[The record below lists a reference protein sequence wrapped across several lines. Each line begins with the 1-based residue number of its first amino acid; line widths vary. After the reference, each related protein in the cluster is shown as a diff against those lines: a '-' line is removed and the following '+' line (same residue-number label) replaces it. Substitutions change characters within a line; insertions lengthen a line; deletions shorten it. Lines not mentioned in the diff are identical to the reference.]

1 MAEDAATKPDLRV
14 AKSDPEIAQLR
25 RRIAGKRT
33 LALTSMFLE
42 RALIAALPLL
52 AVIALYLTLSWM
64 GLLRQLPDMAKIA
77 VGAVF
82 VLAFL
87 AALIPLR
94 RFRMPD
100 RAEAERRLEDNSR
113 LPHQAISVQGEVPVS
128 KDPYSIALWHSHQ
141 ERMARKIDVIEAG
154 FPAADIARH
163 DPWALRAAVIL
174 VLIVAWSF
182 SFSNYGGRVGDI
194 FTFAKPVVAASDIR
208 IDAWVTPPAYT
219 GVAPLYLSSNVEKN
233 NTSSLKVP
241 VNSELTVRI
250 SGKDAIGAVRF
261 APAEGDAVELKAQVA
276 EKKDGATQTAAME
289 DAATQSRTFKLK
301 LTKDGT
307 ISAGPKEYAFTLIPD
322 KAPEISFAREPGRA
336 LNGAL
341 ELAFQVKDDYGV
353 TEARAEI
360 LPSEADAK
368 ATPLFD
374 APKFPLDLPGSD
386 GKSAKATVSRDLTEH
401 PLSGKKVRLTLVAKD
416 AGGLEGRSET
426 KEIVLPARFFGE
438 RLAGSVAEQRQSFA
452 LDTGAIR
459 RALELNE
466 ASTFRADETI
476 PNLAHFLLVQSARNR
491 LIFARGKEEL
501 TDTAKYFWDI
511 ARYIEDGN
519 LSTAEKRLRDA
530 QDKLS
535 DALKNKASDQE
546 IAKLMQE
553 LREAMKQYLAELSK
567 RMQNQDMTRMSQQA
581 QRMMRSQDFENML
594 NQLENLSRS
603 GNREEAQRLL
613 NEMQRMLNN
622 LQTARPRQ
630 QPGQE
635 NNPVREQLDK
645 LGKLMQDQQ
654 KLMDETH
661 RMEQALRDRM
671 QRGDSEEPEEQTPG
685 DQQSQQDQQ
694 QPQDQQ
700 PGDQQSQ
707 QDRQQPGDQ
716 QQQDMTAEQLRE
728 ALKQLRAQQDKLQ
741 KDLKALEKGVADLGM
756 KAPKGFKDAGKEMG
770 ESSEALGKSQGQ
782 RSADAQGRA
791 LQALRDGAGDMMQQ
805 LQQMMSQQQGNQ
817 DGQGMGMPL
826 PGSAM
831 NQQGRDPLGRKSGQ
845 LGSEWDDSVKVPD
858 QIDVQRAREI
868 LEEIRR
874 RLGDGPASLIEREYL
889 ERLLDLR

>member
-1 MAEDAATKPDLRV
+1 MADDAPIMPDPRV
-14 AKSDPEIAQLR
+14 AKGDPEIAQLR
-25 RRIAGKRT
+25 RRIAGKRI
-33 LALTSMFLE
+33 LALTSIFLE
-42 RALIAALPLL
+42 RALIVALPLL
-52 AVIALYLTLSWM
+52 TVVALYLVLSWS
-64 GLLRQLPDMAKIA
+64 GLLRQVPDMAKIA
-77 VGAVF
+77 AGVAFAIAFVG
-82 VLAFL
+82 
-87 AALIPLR
+87 ALIPLR
-94 RFRMPD
+94 RFRMPN
-100 RAEAERRLEDNSR
+100 RAEAEHRLEENSR
-113 LPHQAISVQGEVPVS
+113 LPHQAISVQGEAPVS

-141 ERMARKIDVIEAG
+141 ERMAKKINVIEAG

-174 VLIVAWSF
+174 ALIVAWSF

-194 FTFAKPVVAASDIR
+194 FTFAKPVVPQSDIR
-208 IDAWVTPPAYT
+208 IDAWITPPSYT
-219 GVAPLYLSSNVEKN
+219 GVAPLYLSGNVEKN
-233 NTSSLKVP
+233 KASSIKVP
-241 VNSELTVRI
+241 INSELTVRI
-250 SGKDAIGAVRF
+250 SGKDATGGVRF
-261 APAEGDAVELKAQVA
+261 APIEGDAVDLKPQAP
-276 EKKDGATQTAAME
+276 EKKGGATRATASE
-289 DAATQSRTFKLK
+289 DAAMQSRTFKLK
-301 LTKDGT
+301 LSKDGT
-307 ISAGPKEYAFTLIPD
+307 VSAGPKEYAFILISD
-322 KAPEISFAREPGRA
+322 KAPEIAFVREPGRA

-341 ELAFQVKDDYGV
+341 ELAFEVKDDYGV

-360 LPSEADAK
+360 LPVEADAK

-374 APKFPLDLPGSD
+374 PPRFPLDLPGSN

-401 PLSGKKVRLTLVAKD
+401 PLSGKKVRLTLIAKD

-426 KEIVLPARFFGE
+426 KEIVLPARFFSE
-438 RLAGSVAEQRQSFA
+438 RLAGSVAEQRQIFA
-452 LDTGAIR
+452 LDTEQVP

-476 PNLAHFLLVQSARNR
+476 PNLSHYLLVQSARNR
-491 LIFARGKEEL
+491 LILAHGKEEL
-501 TDTAKYFWDI
+501 TETAKYFWDI

-535 DALKNKASDQE
+535 EALKNKASDQE

-635 NNPVREQLDK
+635 NNPVRKELDR

-671 QRGDSEEPEEQTPG
+671 QRGDPEEQEEQNPD
-685 DQQSQQDQQ
+685 DQQSQK
-694 QPQDQQ
+694 DQQ
-700 PGDQQSQ
+700 PEDQPGDEQSQ
-707 QDRQQPGDQ
+707 QERQQPGDQ
-716 QQQDMTAEQLRE
+716 KQQDLTAEQLRE
-728 ALKQLRAQQDKLQ
+728 ALKNLRAQQEKLQ
-741 KDLKALEKGVADLGM
+741 KDLKELEKGLSEFGM

-791 LQALRDGAGDMMQQ
+791 LQALREGAGDMMQQ

-817 DGQGMGMPL
+817 DGQNMGMPM

-845 LGSEWDDSVKVPD
+845 LGSEFDDSVKVPD

>member
-1 MAEDAATKPDLRV
+1 MAEDAQMTPD
-14 AKSDPEIAQLR
+14 PGIAQLR
-25 RRIAGKRT
+25 RRIAGKRSM
-33 LALTSMFLE
+33 ALTSMFLE

-52 AVIALYLTLSWM
+52 TVVALYLILSWA

-77 VGAVF
+77 CGIAF
-82 VLAFL
+82 VAAFIV
-87 AALIPLR
+87 ALLPLR
-94 RFRMPD
+94 RFRMPT
-100 RAEAERRLEDNSR
+100 RPEADRRLEENSK
-113 LPHQAISVQGEVPVS
+113 LPHQAISVQGETPVS
-128 KDPYSIALWHSHQ
+128 KDPYSIALWRKHQ
-141 ERMARKIDVIEAG
+141 ERMASKINVIEAG
-154 FPAADIARH
+154 LPAADIARH
-163 DPWALRAAVIL
+163 DPFAFRAAVIL
-174 VLIVAWSF
+174 ALVVAWSF
-182 SFSNYGGRVGDI
+182 SFSNYGGRLSDL
-194 FTFAKPVVAASDIR
+194 FTLSKPVVQAADIR
-208 IDAWVTPPAYT
+208 IDAWVTPPLYT
-219 GVAPLYLSSNVEKN
+219 GVAPLYLSGSVEKN
-233 NTSSLKVP
+233 ATSALKVP

-250 SGKDAIGAVRF
+250 SGKDATDGVQF
-261 APAEGDAVELKAQVA
+261 APDNGKAVELKPEVA
-276 EKKDGATQTAAME
+276 EAV
-289 DAATQSRTFKLK
+289 DAEKIERVTNLAPTEASQSRTYKLK
-301 LTKDGT
+301 LTTDGAVM
-307 ISAGPKEYAFTLIPD
+307 AGAKHYAFTLIPD
-322 KAPEISFAREPGRA
+322 KAPEISFSREPGRA

-341 ELAFQVKDDYGV
+341 ELAFEVKDDYGV

-360 LPSEADAK
+360 VPSEADAK

-374 APKFPLDLPGSD
+374 PPKFPLDLPGSD

-401 PLSGKKVRLTLVAKD
+401 PLSGKKVRLTLIAKD

-426 KEIVLPARFFGE
+426 KEIVLPSRPFSE
-438 RLAGSVAEQRQSFA
+438 LLAGSVAEQRQVFA
-452 LDTGAIR
+452 LDTQNIR

-476 PNLAHFLLVQSARNR
+476 PDLKHFLLVQSARNR
-491 LIFARGKEEL
+491 LIFARGTEQL

-511 ARYIEDGN
+511 ARFIEDGN

-535 DALKNKASDQE
+535 EALKNKASDEE

-553 LREAMKQYLAELSK
+553 LREAMKQYMAELSK
-567 RMQNQDMTRMSQQA
+567 RMQNQDMAKMTPQA

-603 GNREEAQRLL
+603 GNREEAQKLL
-613 NEMQRMLNN
+613 NEMQRMMNN

-635 NNPVREQLDK
+635 NNPVRQQLDK

-654 KLMDETH
+654 KLMEETH
-661 RMEQALRDRM
+661 RTEQALRDRM
-671 QRGDSEEPEEQTPG
+671 QRGDPEEGDEQIPG
-685 DQQSQQDQQ
+685 QDEQSQQDQQ
-694 QPQDQQ
+694 Q
-700 PGDQQSQ
+700 
-707 QDRQQPGDQ
+707 QQPGDQ
-716 QQQDMTAEQLRE
+716 QQEQKDLTEQQLRD
-728 ALKQLRAQQDKLQ
+728 ALKQLRSRQQQLE
-741 KDLKALEKGVADLGM
+741 KDLKSLEKGMADLGV
-756 KAPKGFKDAGKEMG
+756 KTPKGFGDAGKEMG

-782 RSADAQGRA
+782 RSTDAQGRA

-805 LQQMMSQQQGNQ
+805 LQQMMSQQQGDQ
-817 DGQGMGMPL
+817 QGQGLPM

-831 NQQGRDPLGRKSGQ
+831 NQEGRDPLGRKSGQ
-845 LGSEWDDSVKVPD
+845 LGSEFDDSVKVPD

>member
-1 MAEDAATKPDLRV
+1 MADH
-14 AKSDPEIAQLR
+14 DPTQPAPHNARLR
-25 RRIAGKRT
+25 RRIAGKRF
-33 LALTSMFLE
+33 LALSSMVLE

-52 AVIALYLTLSWM
+52 SVIALYLVLSWM
-64 GLLRQLPDMAKIA
+64 GVLRQIPDMAKI
-77 VGAVF
+77 GAGVVF
-82 VLAFL
+82 IVLAIL
-87 AALIPLR
+87 ALLPLR

-100 RAEAERRLEDNSR
+100 RAEAEHRLESLSG
-113 LPHQAISVQGEVPVS
+113 LPHQAISVQSEAPVS
-128 KDPYSIALWHSHQ
+128 TDPYSIALWHKHQ
-141 ERMARKIDVIEAG
+141 ERMAKKINVIEAG
-154 FPAADIARH
+154 LPAADIARH
-163 DPWALRAAVIL
+163 DPFAFRAAVIL
-174 VLIVAWSF
+174 ALIVAWSF
-182 SFSNYGGRVGDI
+182 SFSNYGGRVGDL
-194 FTFAKPVVAASDIR
+194 FTLSKPVVPASDLR
-208 IDAWVTPPAYT
+208 IDAWVTPPTYT
-219 GVAPLYLSSNVEKN
+219 GVAPLYLSGNVDKAQP
-233 NTSSLKVP
+233 LVIKVP

-250 SGKDAIGAVRF
+250 SGKDAKGSVQF
-261 APAEGDAVELKAQVA
+261 APTEGDAVELKAEGPEAV
-276 EKKDGATQTAAME
+276 
-289 DAATQSRTFKLK
+289 DAAKIERVTKAVADDAGKSRTYKLK
-301 LTKDGT
+301 LTTEGKIT
-307 ISAGPKEYAFTLIPD
+307 AGPREYAFTLIPD
-322 KAPEISFAREPGRA
+322 KAPQISFVREPGRA

-360 LPSEADAK
+360 VPADAHAE

-374 APKFPLDLPGSD
+374 PPKFPLDLPGSD

-401 PLSGKKVRLTLVAKD
+401 PLSGRKVRLTLIAKD
-416 AGGLEGRSET
+416 AGGTEGRSET
-426 KEIVLPARFFGE
+426 KEIVLPARHFSE
-438 RLAGSVAEQRQSFA
+438 LLAGSVAEQRQVFA
-452 LDTGAIR
+452 LDTQNIR
-459 RALELNE
+459 RALELNA

-476 PNLAHFLLVQSARNR
+476 PNLSHFLMVQSARNR
-491 LIFARGKEEL
+491 LILARGTEEL
-501 TDTAKYFWDI
+501 TETAKYFWEI

-530 QDKLS
+530 QEKLS
-535 DALKNKASDQE
+535 DALKNKASDEE

-553 LREAMKQYLAELSK
+553 LRDAMKQYLAELSK
-567 RMQNQDMTRMSQQA
+567 RMQNQDTARMSQQA

-635 NNPVREQLDK
+635 QNPVRKQLDA

-654 KLMDETH
+654 KLMEDTH

-671 QRGDSEEPEEQTPG
+671 QRGDPEEGEEPLD
-685 DQQSQQDQQ
+685 DQQSQQEQQQQQDQQ
-694 QPQDQQ
+694 QGNQQKPDDQQ
-700 PGDQQSQ
+700 E
-707 QDRQQPGDQ
+707 
-716 QQQDMTAEQLRE
+716 DMTAEQLRE
-728 ALKQLRAQQDKLQ
+728 ALKQLRSQQDKLQ
-741 KDLKALEKGVADLGM
+741 KDLKSLEKGLADLGM
-756 KAPKGFKDAGKEMG
+756 KAPKGFKGAGEEMG
-770 ESSEALGKSQGQ
+770 ESSDALGKSQGQ

-791 LQALRDGAGDMMQQ
+791 LQALRDGAGEMMQQ
-805 LQQMMSQQQGNQ
+805 LQQMMSQQQGDQ
-817 DGQGMGMPL
+817 DGQGMPL

-845 LGSEWDDSVKVPD
+845 LGSEFDDSVKVPD

-874 RLGDGPASLIEREYL
+874 RLGEGPASLIEREYL

>member
-1 MAEDAATKPDLRV
+1 MAEDAPITPDPRM
-14 AKSDPEIAQLR
+14 AQLR
-25 RRIAGKRT
+25 RRISGKRT

-42 RALIAALPLL
+42 RALISALPLFV
-52 AVIALYLTLSWM
+52 VIALYLVLSWM
-64 GLLRQLPDMAKIA
+64 GLLRQLPDLVKIA
-77 VGAVF
+77 AGIAF
-82 VLAFL
+82 VAAFVATL
-87 AALIPLR
+87 LPLR
-94 RFRMPD
+94 RFRMPT
-100 RAEAERRLEDNSR
+100 RAEADRRLEENSR
-113 LPHQAISVQGEVPVS
+113 LPHQAISVQGEEPVS
-128 KDPYSIALWHSHQ
+128 KDPYSIALWHKHQ
-141 ERMARKIDVIEAG
+141 ERMASKINVIEAG
-154 FPAADIARH
+154 LPAADIARH
-163 DPWALRAAVIL
+163 DPFAFRAAVIL
-174 VLIVAWSF
+174 ALVVAWSF

-194 FTFAKPVVAASDIR
+194 LTLAKPVVPVSDIR

-219 GVAPLYLSSNVEKN
+219 GVAPLYLSGNLEKN
-233 NTSSLKVP
+233 TPSALKVP

-250 SGKDAIGAVRF
+250 SGKDAAGTVRF
-261 APAEGDAVELKAQVA
+261 LPVAGNAVELKAEA
-276 EKKDGATQTAAME
+276 PEKT
-289 DAATQSRTFKLK
+289 DAAAKPSTADDATKSRTYKLK
-301 LTKDGT
+301 LAADGKIT
-307 ISAGPKEYAFTLIPD
+307 AGPKQYAFTLIPD
-322 KAPEISFAREPGRA
+322 TAPEISFVREPGRA

-360 LPSEADAK
+360 LPVEVDADAV
-368 ATPLFD
+368 PLFD

-401 PLSGKKVRLTLVAKD
+401 PLSGKKVRLTLIAKD

-426 KEIVLPARFFGE
+426 KEIVLPARYFSE
-438 RLAGSVAEQRQSFA
+438 LVAGSVVEQRQVFS
-452 LDTGAIR
+452 LDTHNIR

-476 PNLAHFLLVQSARNR
+476 PSLSHFLLVQSARNR
-491 LIFARGKEEL
+491 LIFARGTEQL

-530 QDKLS
+530 QEKLS

-553 LREAMKQYLAELSK
+553 LREAMKQYVAELSK
-567 RMQNQDMTRMSQQA
+567 RMQNQDMSRMSQQA

-603 GNREEAQRLL
+603 GNREEAQKLL

-654 KLMDETH
+654 KLMEETH
-661 RMEQALRDRM
+661 RTEQALRDRM
-671 QRGDSEEPEEQTPG
+671 QRGDPEEGDEQTPDDDEQSQQDPQKPG
-685 DQQSQQDQQ
+685 DQQQK
-694 QPQDQQ
+694 
-700 PGDQQSQ
+700 
-707 QDRQQPGDQ
+707 PGDQ
-716 QQQDMTAEQLRE
+716 QQQDMTADQLRE
-728 ALKQLRAQQDKLQ
+728 ALKQLRGKQEQLE
-741 KDLKALEKGVADLGM
+741 KDLKALEKGAADLGM

-782 RSADAQGRA
+782 RSTDAQGRA

-805 LQQMMSQQQGNQ
+805 LQQMMSQQQGGQ
-817 DGQGMGMPL
+817 DGQGMPL

-845 LGSEWDDSVKVPD
+845 LGSEFDDSVKVPD

>member
-1 MAEDAATKPDLRV
+1 MAEDAQTTPDPRIV
-14 AKSDPEIAQLR
+14 QLR
-25 RRIAGKRT
+25 RRIAGKRI

-42 RALIAALPLL
+42 RGLVAALPLL
-52 AVIALYLTLSWM
+52 AVVALYLILSWM
-64 GLLRQLPDMAKIA
+64 GLLRQMPDLVKIGVGIAFA
-77 VGAVF
+77 V
-82 VLAFL
+82 AFL
-87 AALIPLR
+87 AALVPLR

-100 RAEAERRLEDNSR
+100 RVEAERRLEENSR

-141 ERMARKIDVIEAG
+141 ARMAKKINVIEAG

-194 FTFAKPVVAASDIR
+194 FTFAKPVVPQSDIR

-219 GVAPLYLSSNVEKN
+219 GVAPLYLSSNIEKN
-233 NTSSLKVP
+233 NASALKVP

-250 SGKDAIGAVRF
+250 SGKDATGTVRF
-261 APAEGDAVELKAQVA
+261 VPVEGDAIDLKAEVP
-276 EKKDGATQTAAME
+276 EKKDSAKPTVASE
-289 DAATQSRTFKLK
+289 DAATQNRTFKLK

-307 ISAGPKEYAFTLIPD
+307 ISAGPKEYAFTLILD
-322 KAPEISFAREPGRA
+322 KAPEISFVREPGRA

-360 LPSEADAK
+360 LPVETDTK
-368 ATPLFD
+368 ASPLFD
-374 APKFPLDLPGSD
+374 PPKFPLDLPGSD

-401 PLSGKKVRLTLVAKD
+401 PLSGKKVRLTLIAKD
-416 AGGLEGRSET
+416 AGGVEGRSET
-426 KEIVLPARFFGE
+426 KEIVLPARFFSE
-438 RLAGSVAEQRQSFA
+438 RLAGSVAEQRQVFA
-452 LDTGAIR
+452 LDTQQIR

-476 PNLAHFLLVQSARNR
+476 PTLSHFLLVQSARNR
-491 LIFARGKEEL
+491 LILAHGKEQL

-530 QDKLS
+530 QEKLS
-535 DALKNKASDQE
+535 EALKNKASDQE

-553 LREAMKQYLAELSK
+553 LREAMKQYMAELSK
-567 RMQNQDMTRMSQQA
+567 RMQNQDMSRMSQQA

-635 NNPVREQLDK
+635 NNPVRQQLDK

-654 KLMDETH
+654 KLMEDTH
-661 RMEQALRDRM
+661 RTEQALRDRM
-671 QRGDSEEPEEQTPG
+671 QRGDPEEQEDPQNPG
-685 DQQSQQDQQ
+685 DEQSQQDQQ
-694 QPQDQQ
+694 QQDQQ
-700 PGDQQSQ
+700 KPGD
-707 QDRQQPGDQ
+707 

-728 ALKQLRAQQDKLQ
+728 ALKNLRAQQDKLQ
-741 KDLKALEKGVADLGM
+741 KDLKELQKGLGDLGM
-756 KAPKGFKDAGKEMG
+756 KAPKGFGEAEKEMG

-817 DGQGMGMPL
+817 DGQDMGMPM

-845 LGSEWDDSVKVPD
+845 LGSEFDDSVKVPD

-868 LEEIRR
+868 LEEIRK

>member
-1 MAEDAATKPDLRV
+1 MAEPDPTQPAPHNAR
-14 AKSDPEIAQLR
+14 LR
-25 RRIAGKRT
+25 RRIAGKRF
-33 LALTSMFLE
+33 LALWSMVLE
-42 RALIAALPLL
+42 RALIVALPLL
-52 AVIALYLTLSWM
+52 SVIALYLVLSWM
-64 GLLRQLPDMAKIA
+64 GVLRQIPDMAKIG
-77 VGAVF
+77 VGVAF
-82 VLAFL
+82 IVLAIL
-87 AALIPLR
+87 ALLPLR

-100 RAEAERRLEDNSR
+100 RAEAEHRLETLSG
-113 LPHQAISVQGEVPVS
+113 LPHQAISVQSEAPVS
-128 KDPYSIALWHSHQ
+128 KDPYSIALWHKHQ
-141 ERMARKIDVIEAG
+141 ERMAKKINVIEAG
-154 FPAADIARH
+154 LPAADIARH
-163 DPWALRAAVIL
+163 DPFAFRAAVIL
-174 VLIVAWSF
+174 ALIVAWSF
-182 SFSNYGGRVGDI
+182 SFSNYGGRVGDL
-194 FTFAKPVVAASDIR
+194 FTLSKPVVPASDLR
-208 IDAWVTPPAYT
+208 IDAWVTPPTYT
-219 GVAPLYLSSNVEKN
+219 GVAPLYLSGAVSKEGGDKAQPSVI
-233 NTSSLKVP
+233 KVP

-250 SGKDAIGAVRF
+250 SGADANGAVQF
-261 APAEGDAVELKAQVA
+261 APAEGDVVELKPDVPEAV
-276 EKKDGATQTAAME
+276 
-289 DAATQSRTFKLK
+289 DAAKIERVTKAVADDAGKSRTYKLK
-301 LTKDGT
+301 LTADGKIT
-307 ISAGPKEYAFTLIPD
+307 AGPREYAFTLIPD
-322 KAPEISFAREPGRA
+322 KPPEISFVREPGRA

-360 LPSEADAK
+360 LPAESDAA

-401 PLSGKKVRLTLVAKD
+401 PLSGKKVRLTLIAKD
-416 AGGLEGRSET
+416 ASGTEGRSET
-426 KEIVLPARFFGE
+426 KEIVLPARHFSE
-438 RLAGSVAEQRQSFA
+438 LLAGSVAEQRQVFA
-452 LDTGAIR
+452 LDTQKIR

-476 PNLAHFLLVQSARNR
+476 PNLSHFLMVQSARNR
-491 LIFARGKEEL
+491 LILARGTEQL
-501 TDTAKYFWDI
+501 TETAKYFWEI

-535 DALKNKASDQE
+535 EALKNKASDEE

-567 RMQNQDMTRMSQQA
+567 RMQNQDTARMSQQA

-613 NEMQRMLNN
+613 NEMQRMMNN

-635 NNPVREQLDK
+635 QNPVRKQLDA

-654 KLMDETH
+654 KLMEETH

-671 QRGDSEEPEEQTPG
+671 QRGDPEEGEEPLD

-694 QPQDQQ
+694 QGNQQKPDDQQ
-700 PGDQQSQ
+700 E
-707 QDRQQPGDQ
+707 
-716 QQQDMTAEQLRE
+716 DMTAEQLRE
-728 ALKQLRAQQDKLQ
+728 ALKQLRSQQEKLQ
-741 KDLKALEKGVADLGM
+741 KDLKSLEKGLADLGM
-756 KAPKGFKDAGKEMG
+756 KAPKGFKGAGEEMG
-770 ESSEALGKSQGQ
+770 ESSDALGKSQGQ

-791 LQALRDGAGDMMQQ
+791 LQALRDGAGEMMQQ
-805 LQQMMSQQQGNQ
+805 LQQMMSEQQGQ
-817 DGQGMGMPL
+817 GDGQGMGMPM

-831 NQQGRDPLGRKSGQ
+831 DQQGRDPLGRKTGQ
-845 LGSEWDDSVKVPD
+845 LVSEFDDSVKVPD

-874 RLGDGPASLIEREYL
+874 RLGEGPASLIEREYL

>member
-1 MAEDAATKPDLRV
+1 MAEDAQTTPDPGIAKPD
-14 AKSDPEIAQLR
+14 PGIAQLR

-52 AVIALYLTLSWM
+52 MVVALYLILSWS
-64 GLLRQLPDMAKIA
+64 GLLRQLPDIAKIVTGIA
-77 VGAVF
+77 F
-82 VLAFL
+82 VAAFVATL
-87 AALIPLR
+87 LPLR
-94 RFRMPD
+94 RFRMPS
-100 RAEAERRLEDNSR
+100 RAEADRRLEENSK
-113 LPHQAISVQGEVPVS
+113 LPHQAISVQGEEPVS
-128 KDPYSIALWHSHQ
+128 TDPYSIALWHKHQ
-141 ERMARKIDVIEAG
+141 ERMARKINVIEAG
-154 FPAADIARH
+154 LPAADIARH
-163 DPWALRAAVIL
+163 DPFAFRAAVIL
-174 VLIVAWSF
+174 ALIVAWSF
-182 SFSNYGGRVGDI
+182 SFSNYGGRIGDI
-194 FTFAKPVVAASDIR
+194 LTLAKPVVPVSDIR

-219 GVAPLYLSSNVEKN
+219 GVAPLYLSGNVKKN
-233 NTSSLKVP
+233 ASSALKVP

-250 SGKDAIGAVRF
+250 SGKDATGAVRF
-261 APAEGDAVELKAQVA
+261 VPVDGKAVDLKAEVP
-276 EKKDGATQTAAME
+276 EKKDAAARP
-289 DAATQSRTFKLK
+289 AATDDTSQSRTYKLK
-301 LTKDGT
+301 LIADGT
-307 ISAGPKEYAFTLIPD
+307 IAAGAKEYAFALIPD
-322 KAPEISFAREPGRA
+322 TAPEISFVREPGRA

-360 LPSEADAK
+360 LPAEADAG

-374 APKFPLDLPGSD
+374 PPKFPLDLPGSD

-401 PLSGKKVRLTLVAKD
+401 PLSGKKVRLTLIAKD

-426 KEIVLPARFFGE
+426 KEIVLPARYFSE
-438 RLAGSVAEQRQSFA
+438 LLAGSVAEQRQVFA

-476 PNLAHFLLVQSARNR
+476 PSLSHFLLVQSARNR
-491 LIFARGKEEL
+491 LIFARGTQEL

-519 LSTAEKRLRDA
+519 LSTAEKRVRDA

-535 DALKNKASDQE
+535 EALKNKASDQE

-553 LREAMKQYLAELSK
+553 LREAMKQYMAELSK
-567 RMQNQDMTRMSQQA
+567 RMQNQDMSRMSQQA

-603 GNREEAQRLL
+603 GNREEAQKLL
-613 NEMQRMLNN
+613 SEMQRMLNN

-654 KLMDETH
+654 KLMEETH
-661 RMEQALRDRM
+661 RTEQALRDRM
-671 QRGDSEEPEEQTPG
+671 QRGDPEEGDEQTPG
-685 DQQSQQDQQ
+685 EDQQSQQD
-694 QPQDQQ
+694 PQQQ
-700 PGDQQSQ
+700 PGDQQK
-707 QDRQQPGDQ
+707 PGD

-728 ALKQLRAQQDKLQ
+728 ALKQLRSKQEQLE

-782 RSADAQGRA
+782 RSTDAQGRA

-805 LQQMMSQQQGNQ
+805 LQQMMSQQQGDQ
-817 DGQGMGMPL
+817 QGQGMPL

-831 NQQGRDPLGRKSGQ
+831 NQEGRDPLGRKTGQ
-845 LGSEWDDSVKVPD
+845 LGSEFDDSVKVPD

>member
-1 MAEDAATKPDLRV
+1 MAEDAQTTPDLRV

-25 RRIAGKRT
+25 RRIAGKRI

-42 RALIAALPLL
+42 RALISALPLL
-52 AVIALYLTLSWM
+52 AVVATYLVLSWM
-64 GLLRQLPDMAKIA
+64 GLLRQLPDLAKIG
-77 VGAVF
+77 VG
-82 VLAFL
+82 VLFAIAFI
-87 AALIPLR
+87 AALFPLR
-94 RFRMPD
+94 RFHMPN
-100 RAEAERRLEDNSR
+100 RAEAEHRLEENSR
-113 LPHQAISVQGEVPVS
+113 LPHQAIRVQGEVPVS

-141 ERMARKIDVIEAG
+141 ARMAKKINVIDAG

-174 VLIVAWSF
+174 ALIVAWSF
-182 SFSNYGGRVGDI
+182 SFSNYGGRLGDL
-194 FTFAKPVVAASDIR
+194 FTFAKPVVPKSDIR

-233 NTSSLKVP
+233 NAAALKVP

-250 SGKDAIGAVRF
+250 SGKDAAGTVRF
-261 APAEGDAVELKAQVA
+261 APTEGEAVDLKAEVP
-276 EKKDGATQTAAME
+276 EKTDAARKTAAKP
-289 DAATQSRTFKLK
+289 DATESRTYKLK

-307 ISAGPKEYAFTLIPD
+307 ISAGPKDYAFTLIPD
-322 KAPEISFAREPGRA
+322 KTPEISFVREPGRA

-360 LPSEADAK
+360 LPAEADAK

-374 APKFPLDLPGSD
+374 PPKFPLDLPGSD
-386 GKSAKATVSRDLTEH
+386 GRQAKATVSRDLTEH
-401 PLSGKKVRLTLVAKD
+401 PLSGKKVRLTLIAKD

-426 KEIVLPARFFGE
+426 KEIVLPARFFSE
-438 RLAGSVAEQRQSFA
+438 RLAGSVAEQRQVFA
-452 LDTGAIR
+452 LDTQKIR
-459 RALELNE
+459 RTLELNE

-476 PNLAHFLLVQSARNR
+476 PTLSHFLLVQSARNR
-491 LIFARGKEEL
+491 LILAHGKEQL

-530 QDKLS
+530 QEKLS
-535 DALKNKASDQE
+535 EALKNKASDQE

-553 LREAMKQYLAELSK
+553 LREAMKQYMAELSK
-567 RMQNQDMTRMSQQA
+567 RMQNQDMSRMSQQA

-635 NNPVREQLDK
+635 NNPVREQLDR

-654 KLMDETH
+654 KLMEDTH
-661 RMEQALRDRM
+661 RMEQALRDRL
-671 QRGDSEEPEEQTPG
+671 QRGDPEEQEEQTPDDEQSQQDQQQQ
-685 DQQSQQDQQ
+685 DQQSQQDQPQ
-694 QPQDQQ
+694 QK
-700 PGDQQSQ
+700 
-707 QDRQQPGDQ
+707 
-716 QQQDMTAEQLRE
+716 DMTAEELRE
-728 ALKQLRAQQDKLQ
+728 ALKNLRAQQDKLQ
-741 KDLKALEKGVADLGM
+741 KELKELQKGLGELGM
-756 KAPKGFKDAGKEMG
+756 KAPKGFGEAEKEMG
-770 ESSEALGKSQGQ
+770 ESSDALGKSQGQ

-791 LQALRDGAGDMMQQ
+791 LQALRDGASDMMQQ
-805 LQQMMSQQQGNQ
+805 LQQMMSQQGNQ
-817 DGQGMGMPL
+817 DGQDMGMPL

>member
-1 MAEDAATKPDLRV
+1 MAEDAQTTPAPR
-14 AKSDPEIAQLR
+14 IAQLR

-42 RALIAALPLL
+42 RALIVSLPLL
-52 AVIALYLTLSWM
+52 AVVAIYLVLSWM

-77 VGAVF
+77 VGVAF
-82 VLAFL
+82 ALAFL
-87 AALIPLR
+87 ASLIPLR
-94 RFRMPD
+94 RFRMPG
-100 RAEAERRLEDNSR
+100 RAEAERRLEELSR

-128 KDPYSIALWHSHQ
+128 RDPYSIALWHSHQ
-141 ERMARKIDVIEAG
+141 ERMAKKIDVIEAG

-174 VLIVAWSF
+174 ALIVAWSF
-182 SFSNYGGRVGDI
+182 SFSNYGGRTGDL
-194 FTFAKPVVAASDIR
+194 FTFAKPVVPQSDIR
-208 IDAWVTPPAYT
+208 IDAWVTPPTYT
-219 GVAPLYLSSNVEKN
+219 GVAPLYLSGNIEKN
-233 NTSSLKVP
+233 KASSLKVP

-250 SGKDAIGAVRF
+250 SGKDATDAVRF
-261 APAEGDAVELKAQVA
+261 APVDGDAVDLKPQAPEKKESATQVA
-276 EKKDGATQTAAME
+276 ATE

-307 ISAGPKEYAFTLIPD
+307 VSAGSKEYAFTLIPD
-322 KAPEISFAREPGRA
+322 KAPEISFVREPGRA

-360 LPSEADAK
+360 LPAEADAK

-374 APKFPLDLPGSD
+374 PPKFPLDLPGSD
-386 GKSAKATVSRDLTEH
+386 RKNAKATASRDLTEH

-416 AGGLEGRSET
+416 AGGREGRSET

-438 RLAGSVAEQRQSFA
+438 RLAGSVAEQRQTFA
-452 LDTGAIR
+452 LDTAASR

-476 PNLAHFLLVQSARNR
+476 PNLSHFLLVQSARNR

-511 ARYIEDGN
+511 ARFIEDGN

-535 DALKNKASDQE
+535 EALKNKASDQE

-671 QRGDSEEPEEQTPG
+671 QRGEPEEPDEQSPG
-685 DQQSQQDQQ
+685 DEQSQQDQQ
-694 QPQDQQ
+694 QPQ
-700 PGDQQSQ
+700 DQQSQ

-728 ALKQLRAQQDKLQ
+728 ALKQLRSRQEQLQ

-805 LQQMMSQQQGNQ
+805 LQQMMSQQGNQ

-868 LEEIRR
+868 LEEIRK

>member
-1 MAEDAATKPDLRV
+1 MAEDAPTTPDLRV
-14 AKSDPEIAQLR
+14 AKRDPEIARLR
-25 RRIAGKRT
+25 RRIAGKRS
-33 LALTSMFLE
+33 LALISMVLE
-42 RALIAALPLL
+42 RALVAGLPAL
-52 AVIALYLTLSWM
+52 AVIALYIALSWL
-64 GLLRQLPDMAKIA
+64 GVIRQLPDMAKIA
-77 VGAVF
+77 AGILFAAA
-82 VLAFL
+82 LL
-87 AALIPLR
+87 AAVVPLR
-94 RFRMPD
+94 RFRMPT
-100 RAEAERRLEDNSR
+100 RAEADRRLEDNSR

-128 KDPYSIALWHSHQ
+128 TDPYSIALWHSHQ
-141 ERMARKIDVIEAG
+141 ERMARKINVIEAG
-154 FPAADIARH
+154 LPAADIARH
-163 DPWALRAAVIL
+163 DPFALRAAVIL
-174 VLIVAWSF
+174 ALVVAWSF
-182 SFSNYGGRVGDI
+182 SFSNHGGRVGDLL
-194 FTFAKPVVAASDIR
+194 TFAKPVIPRSDIR

-219 GVAPLYLSSNVEKN
+219 GVAPLYLSGSMAKN
-233 NTSSLKVP
+233 APASLKVP

-250 SGKDAIGAVRF
+250 SGRDATGNVRF
-261 APAEGDAVELKAQVA
+261 APVNGDAADLKA
-276 EKKDGATQTAAME
+276 ETPERT
-289 DAATQSRTFKLK
+289 DAASQAAKTEAPASDDATLSRTYKLK
-301 LTKDGT
+301 LTADGT
-307 ISAGPKEYAFTLIPD
+307 VSAGPKAYAFTLIPD
-322 KAPEISFAREPGRA
+322 KAPEISFVREPGRA

-341 ELAFQVKDDYGV
+341 ELAFEVKDDYGV

-360 LPSEADAK
+360 LPAESDAR

-386 GKSAKATVSRDLTEH
+386 GRSAKATVSRDLTEH
-401 PLSGKKVRLTLVAKD
+401 PLSGKKVRLTLIAKD
-416 AGGLEGRSET
+416 AGGVEGRSET
-426 KEIVLPARFFGE
+426 KEIVLPARFFSE
-438 RLAGSVAEQRQSFA
+438 RLAGSVAEQRQVFA
-452 LDTGAIR
+452 LDTQQIR

-476 PNLAHFLLVQSARNR
+476 PDLSHFLMVQSARNR
-491 LIFARGKEEL
+491 LILARGTDAL
-501 TDTAKYFWDI
+501 TETAKYFWDI

-535 DALKNKASDQE
+535 EALKNKGSDQE

-553 LREAMKQYLAELSK
+553 LREAMKQYMAELSK
-567 RMQNQDMTRMSQQA
+567 RMQNQDMSRMSQQA

-603 GNREEAQRLL
+603 GNREEAQKLL

-635 NNPVREQLDK
+635 NNPVREQIDK

-671 QRGDSEEPEEQTPG
+671 QRGDPEEQEDPQNPG
-685 DQQSQQDQQ
+685 DEQSQQDPQQ
-694 QPQDQQ
+694 QQQQ
-700 PGDQQSQ
+700 PGDQK
-707 QDRQQPGDQ
+707 
-716 QQQDMTAEQLRE
+716 QQDMTEEQLRE
-728 ALKQLRAQQDKLQ
+728 ALKQLRARQQQLQ
-741 KDLKALEKGVADLGM
+741 KDLKSLEKGIADLGM
-756 KAPKGFKDAGKEMG
+756 KAPKGFGDAGKEMG
-770 ESSEALGKSQGQ
+770 ESSDALGKSQGQ

-805 LQQMMSQQQGNQ
+805 LQQMMSQQQGEQ
-817 DGQGMGMPL
+817 DGQGMPL

-831 NQQGRDPLGRKSGQ
+831 NQQGRDPLGRKTGQ
-845 LGSEWDDSVKVPD
+845 LGSEFDDSVKVPD

>member
-1 MAEDAATKPDLRV
+1 MAEDAQTTPDLRL

-25 RRIAGKRT
+25 RRIAGKRI
-33 LALTSMFLE
+33 LALTSMLLE
-42 RALIAALPLL
+42 RVLIAALPLL
-52 AVIALYLTLSWM
+52 AVVATYLVLSWM
-64 GLLRQLPDMAKIA
+64 GLLRQLPDLAKIA
-77 VGAVF
+77 VGVAFAV
-82 VLAFL
+82 AFL
-87 AALIPLR
+87 AALLPLR

-100 RAEAERRLEDNSR
+100 RTEADRRLEENSH

-128 KDPYSIALWHSHQ
+128 TDPYSIALWHSHQ
-141 ERMARKIDVIEAG
+141 ERMAKKINVIEAG

-174 VLIVAWSF
+174 ALVVAWSF
-182 SFSNYGGRVGDI
+182 SFSNYGGRIGDI
-194 FTFAKPVVAASDIR
+194 FTFAKPVAPQSDIR

-219 GVAPLYLSSNVEKN
+219 GVAPLYLSGNVEKD
-233 NTSSLKVP
+233 SAAPLKVP

-250 SGKDAIGAVRF
+250 SGKDATGAVRF
-261 APAEGDAVELKAQVA
+261 APSEGDAVDLKPQVP
-276 EKKDGATQTAAME
+276 EKKDGTTQTAVTE

-307 ISAGPKEYAFTLIPD
+307 ISAGPKDYAFTLIPD
-322 KAPEISFAREPGRA
+322 KAPEISFVREPGRA

-360 LPSEADAK
+360 LPAEADAR

-374 APKFPLDLPGSD
+374 PPKFPLDLPGSD
-386 GKSAKATVSRDLTEH
+386 GRSAKATVSRDLTEH
-401 PLSGKKVRLTLVAKD
+401 PLSGKKVWLTLIAKD
-416 AGGLEGRSET
+416 AGGFEGRSET
-426 KEIVLPARFFGE
+426 KEIVLPARFFSE
-438 RLAGSVAEQRQSFA
+438 RLAGSVAEQRQTFA
-452 LDTGAIR
+452 LDTQQIR
-459 RALELNE
+459 RALDLNE
-466 ASTFRADETI
+466 AATFRADETI
-476 PNLAHFLLVQSARNR
+476 PNLSHFLLVQSARNR
-491 LIFARGKEEL
+491 LILARGKEEL

-530 QDKLS
+530 QEKLS
-535 DALKNKASDQE
+535 DALRNKASDQE

-553 LREAMKQYLAELSK
+553 LREAMKQYMAELSK
-567 RMQNQDMTRMSQQA
+567 RMQNQDMSRMSQQA

-635 NNPVREQLDK
+635 NNPVRQQMDK
-645 LGKLMQDQQ
+645 LGKLMQEQQ
-654 KLMDETH
+654 KLMEDTH
-661 RMEQALRDRM
+661 RMEQALRDRL
-671 QRGDSEEPEEQTPG
+671 QRGDPEEQEDPQDPG

-694 QPQDQQ
+694 QQQ
-700 PGDQQSQ
+700 QQQQSQ
-707 QDRQQPGDQ
+707 QNP
-716 QQQDMTAEQLRE
+716 QQQDMTAEELRE

-741 KDLKALEKGVADLGM
+741 KDLKELEKGIAELGM
-756 KAPKGFKDAGKEMG
+756 KAPKGFKDAGREMG

-805 LQQMMSQQQGNQ
+805 LQQMMSQQQGQ
-817 DGQGMGMPL
+817 DGQNMGMPL